1 MKKLTLLLLAL
12 TLALTVSCGEVPPVN
27 DDTSIGDTDTETTAS
42 EAVTTDAVTEDT
54 APADTVQVS
63 KSSVFT
69 AVLDNGVTVIIGGDA
84 DELISAL
91 GDSLN
96 YMEAPSCIHEGFDKV
111 YTYDGYSIT
120 TSPAADKTQYIAE
133 LSLLSDVVALD
144 GGLMIGSDV
153 SDVEAVFGTDFEE
166 QFGVRKYTVDGAA
179 VSIVLDGDTVS
190 GITISSTN
198 Q

>member
-1 MKKLTLLLLAL
+1 MKKLIILLLSL
-12 TLALTVSCGEVPPVN
+12 TLSLTVSCGEVSPVN
-27 DDTSIGDTDTETTAS
+27 DDTKDTETTSA
-42 EAVTTDAVTEDT
+42 EAITTDAATEDT
-54 APADTVQVS
+54 EPADTVQVS
-63 KSSVFT
+63 QSSVFT
-69 AVLDNGVTVIIGGDA
+69 AVLDNGITVIIGGDA
-84 DELISAL
+84 EELISAL
-91 GDSLN
+91 GDPAD

-133 LSLLSDVVALD
+133 LSLLSDAVALE
-144 GGLMIGSDV
+144 GGLMIGSGV

-166 QFGVRKYTVDGAA
+166 QFGVRKYTLDGAA
-179 VSIVLDGDTVS
+179 ASIILDGDTVS